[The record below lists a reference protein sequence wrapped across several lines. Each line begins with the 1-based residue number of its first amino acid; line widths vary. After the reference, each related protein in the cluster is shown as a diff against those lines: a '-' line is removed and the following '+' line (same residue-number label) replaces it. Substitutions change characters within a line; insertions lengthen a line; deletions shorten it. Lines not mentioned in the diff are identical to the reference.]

1 MTNPATNEALARRR
15 RGRARSEATHQLVAL
30 VGLSD
35 TVTAVA
41 GDDDGRLPAELDP
54 RLLRVSDA
62 EREHV
67 AGLLQKAVGL
77 GLITLDEFT
86 ERTDKALGAQ
96 TRGELNSVL
105 TDLPFVQQ
113 TTAPPTEQPLVL
125 HTGSGNLAQRGRWD
139 VPATISAECGMGNIT
154 IDFTEATCRHP
165 EVTLRAT
172 CGMGNI
178 VAIVPRGWG
187 VVLVEATS
195 GMGSITNKAT
205 DPQAAGQPVLRVYGK
220 ARMGHVK
227 IRHPRGRR

>member
-1 MTNPATNEALARRR
+1 MED
-15 RGRARSEATHQLVAL
+15 G
-30 VGLSD
+30 
-35 TVTAVA
+35 
-41 GDDDGRLPAELDP
+41 DGRLPAEIDP
-54 RLLRVSDA
+54 RRLRVSNA

-86 ERTDKALGAQ
+86 ERTDKALAAQ
-96 TRGELNSVL
+96 VRGELNSVL

-113 TTAPPTEQPLVL
+113 TTQPVAELPLVL
-125 HTGSGNLAQRGRWD
+125 QTGSGNVAHRGHWE
-139 VPATISAECGMGNIT
+139 VPATITAECGMGNIS

-187 VVLVEATS
+187 VVLMEVNTS
-195 GMGSITNKAT
+195 MGSVVNKAT
-205 DPQAAGQPVLRVYGK
+205 DPPVPGQPVLRVYGK
-220 ARMGHVK
+220 AKMGNVK
-227 IRHPRGRR
+227 IRYPRGRR